1 MDYNLKD
8 LGLIRI
14 VIIDKSNPSVMDKN
28 LFHLMNTIWWNKTL
42 LILGRRMYI
51 IWGKAIKYAVLIF
64 SSNSHLTRTNVSLS
78 VSLSVSQ

>member
-51 IWGKAIKYAVLIF
+51 IWGKAIKYAV
-64 SSNSHLTRTNVSLS
+64 SNQYVDIAYKQQSLTVHHSPW
-78 VSLSVSQ
+78 